1 MAPERL
7 ESASPCRYS
16 RMMGRAGASLLV
28 VSFVAGA
35 LLASG
40 SVVIGS
46 PNVRTG
52 AVFFI
57 IAGCVVGA
65 ALLTAS
71 FARSSL
77 KYYKARAERRQH

>member
-1 MAPERL
+1 
-7 ESASPCRYS
+7 
-16 RMMGRAGASLLV
+16 MGRAGAILLV

-40 SVVIGS
+40 SVVVGS

>member
-1 MAPERL
+1 
-7 ESASPCRYS
+7 
-16 RMMGRAGASLLV
+16 MGRAGAILLV
-28 VSFVAGA
+28 VSFVTGA

-40 SVVIGS
+40 SVVVES
-46 PNVRTG
+46 SNVRTG